1 MPASKVGFRGVGRR
15 GLALVAVLVAI
26 VSAAACKPHPYSSS
40 VDKNTYVMGESI
52 LPSQMANMNPFAI
65 TGNWAPLFRYLYD
78 SLYFFNPVDG
88 KLTPDLARIGTW
100 NRAHTIYRVPLR
112 SGVTWQDGK
121 QLTAADVVYT
131 FGVLK
136 KYAQA
141 DKYGIWAHLS
151 DVEASPGGVTF
162 HLKEP
167 FEGLPYLLSQIYIVP
182 EHIWSQAG
190 SPLENRNMKPIG
202 SGPYALDSYQNGVAI
217 NLKRNPHYFA
227 GTAKLDKLVISMYT
241 NSSALTL
248 ALQKGSINTT
258 TGTIAMP
265 SLPVLLKTKT
275 NHLQKFPGLSVY
287 SVLENNERAGLSNV
301 LVRRAIQ
308 RSIDQKA
315 LIEKG
320 ELNGVVRQNPG
331 WLPPTFSSYVDQG
344 VYNDKKYS
352 YDPEAAKD
360 LLKQAGYELNSSGV
374 AEKDGKE
381 LSFDYYEPSGAP
393 AQEKEASMIRG
404 WLRDIGIKTR
414 ARLVTGPEM
423 TKIAATGDY
432 DLMQFGTGVPPDPV
446 QSIAAAFSSKNTAP
460 EGKTTPGLNYSRF
473 RDKELDSILD
483 QASRT
488 IDQAQL
494 RKLLGRAQRIV
505 ADAAPVAVMYNVG
518 GHLLYRTDR
527 YTGYDEAFP
536 VYAPQSLMKVQAK

>member
-1 MPASKVGFRGVGRR
+1 
-15 GLALVAVLVAI
+15 
-26 VSAAACKPHPYSSS
+26 
-40 VDKNTYVMGESI
+40 MGESI
-52 LPSQMANMNPFAI
+52 LPSQMANMNPFSI

-78 SLYFFNPVDG
+78 SLYYFNPVDG
-88 KLTPDLARIGTW
+88 QLTTDLARIGTW
-100 NRAHTIYRVPLR
+100 NREHTEYRVPMR
-112 SGVTWQDGK
+112 SGVMWQDGK
-121 QLTAADVVYT
+121 PLTPADVVYT

-141 DKYGIWAHLS
+141 DKFGIWTHLS
-151 DVEASPGGVTF
+151 GVSAGANAVTF
-162 HLKEP
+162 RLKEP

-182 EHIWSQAG
+182 EHIWKSAG
-190 SPLENRNMKPIG
+190 SPLENRNMHPVG
-202 SGPYALDSYQNGVAI
+202 SGLFAFDSYQNGVAI

-227 GTAKLDKLVISMYT
+227 GTAKIKKLVVSMYA

-275 NHLQKFPGLSVY
+275 NRLQKFPGLSVY
-287 SVLENNERAGLSNV
+287 SVLENNERPGLDNV

-308 RSIDQKA
+308 RSIDQKS

-331 WLPPTFSSYVDQG
+331 WLPPTFSTYVDKS
-344 VYNDKKYS
+344 VYNDKKYT
-352 YDPEAAKD
+352 YDVAAAKQ
-360 LLKQAGYELNSSGV
+360 LLKQAGYQTNSSGV

-404 WLRDIGIKTR
+404 WLKDIGIKTR

-423 TKIAATGDY
+423 TKLAATGDY

-446 QSIAAAFSSKNTAP
+446 QSIAAAFGSSNTAP
-460 EGKTTPGLNYSRF
+460 IGKSTPGLNYSRF
-473 RDKELDSILD
+473 RSKELDSILE

-488 IDQAQL
+488 VTKAKL
-494 RKLLGRAQRIV
+494 RELLGRAQRIV

-527 YTGYDEAFP
+527 YTGYDERFP
-536 VYAPQSLMKVQAK
+536 VYAPQSLVKVQAK